1 MCMDI
6 STEFIKDFVR
16 EFRSVNKA
24 ARKYNDFNL
33 GLIVIRSLKHVLIPG
48 NGVLLDTKRNKYDK
62 LRYDMINFYI
72 DNNLD
77 DSE

>member
-16 EFRSVNKA
+16 EFKSVNKA

-33 GLIVIRSLKHVLIPG
+33 GLIVIRSLKHV
-48 NGVLLDTKRNKYDK
+48 LDTKRNKYDK

>member
-16 EFRSVNKA
+16 EFKSANKA

-33 GLIVIRSLKHVLIPG
+33 GFIVIRSLKHVLIPE

>member
-1 MCMDI
+1 MLENLKVL
-6 STEFIKDFVR
+6 T
-16 EFRSVNKA
+16 
-24 ARKYNDFNL
+24 RKYNDFNL
-33 GLIVIRSLKHVLIPG
+33 GFIVIRSLKHVLIPE

>member
-16 EFRSVNKA
+16 EFKSVNKA

-33 GLIVIRSLKHVLIPG
+33 GLIV
-48 NGVLLDTKRNKYDK
+48 
-62 LRYDMINFYI
+62 
-72 DNNLD
+72 
-77 DSE
+77 